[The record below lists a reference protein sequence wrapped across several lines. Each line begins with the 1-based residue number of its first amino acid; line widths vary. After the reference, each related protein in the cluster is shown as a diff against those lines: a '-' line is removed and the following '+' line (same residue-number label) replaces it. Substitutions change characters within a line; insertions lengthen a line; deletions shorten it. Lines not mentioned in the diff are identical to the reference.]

1 MDDEKNTLLSD
12 STVKQD
18 EEEQNNTM
26 NSQVE
31 VNSSGA
37 VACIYDWVHCLLI
50 AVIAVVIILT
60 FFFRMV
66 NVDGESMLET
76 LQNGDKV
83 IVSELFYTPNDG
95 DIVVISHGQ
104 KYKDP
109 IIKRVI
115 ATEGQTLDINF
126 ETGEVVVDGVVL
138 QEDYIIGETIKGDT
152 AIPSVIPEGKVFVM
166 GDNRTKSLDSRYENI
181 GLIDKS
187 DIIGKAQFV
196 AFPFNHFGGLY

>member
-12 STVKQD
+12 SIVKQD